1 VPGESEDYCPL
12 IAEISKK
19 LVDCQPLPAG
29 VSVEDAEAAVDDML
43 SALRAKEAGPVKEQ
57 APTSIGVDL
66 KAAFESMAAGL
77 RGGVAPASKF
87 EAAEF
92 SEAQKAM
99 RMLGFC
105 LDPKDCPRYTQVAVA
120 KRSVLAMDGPVN
132 VPLLPVEA
140 QVQPGVLRAVVD
152 QRTGLHNKDEP
163 QRVGF
168 EGGRLSVI
176 HVEEVVPKKG
186 RSAYEVCHGY
196 IMYWVMVAVL
206 ATQITNLARH
216 YRGPTENKFL
226 HPYNV
231 HKFMNVMQHVVGT
244 SGLSGD
250 ALDAILGQLL
260 QNVQTKCNED
270 TDRPWTGDQSVSY
283 MCDEVP
289 RQVALARS
297 LSLPQR
303 VPRVAGD
310 GDGRRENRPG
320 AGGGPRQV
328 RHVADS

>member
-1 VPGESEDYCPL
+1 M
-12 IAEISKK
+12 
-19 LVDCQPLPAG
+19 
-29 VSVEDAEAAVDDML
+29 DDML

-152 QRTGLHNKDEP
+152 QRTGCIT
-163 QRVGF
+163 RM
-168 EGGRLSVI
+168 S
-176 HVEEVVPKKG
+176 
-186 RSAYEVCHGY
+186 RSG
-196 IMYWVMVAVL
+196 
-206 ATQITNLARH
+206 
-216 YRGPTENKFL
+216 
-226 HPYNV
+226 
-231 HKFMNVMQHVVGT
+231 
-244 SGLSGD
+244 
-250 ALDAILGQLL
+250 
-260 QNVQTKCNED
+260 
-270 TDRPWTGDQSVSY
+270 
-283 MCDEVP
+283 
-289 RQVALARS
+289 
-297 LSLPQR
+297 
-303 VPRVAGD
+303 
-310 GDGRRENRPG
+310 
-320 AGGGPRQV
+320 
-328 RHVADS
+328 